1 MNLRD
6 VQVEMKFHFFKKK
19 DTSAKA
25 NVFWLPFLRL

>member
-6 VQVEMKFHFFKKK
+6 VQVEIKLIFFFK

-25 NVFWLPFLRL
+25 NVFWFPFLRL